1 MLSQEDY
8 LMIKTLKKRGVYN
21 KDIAA
26 GIGDPS
32 ADGQPGAAAGQCT
45 RARAPSA
52 GQQARPLQ
60 APGRPVAGRRACG
73 TRW

>member
-26 GIGDPS
+26 VS
-32 ADGQPGAAAGQCT
+32 
-45 RARAPSA
+45 RS
-52 GQQARPLQ
+52 LQ
-60 APGRPVAGRRACG
+60 ESPERSE
-73 TRW
+73 